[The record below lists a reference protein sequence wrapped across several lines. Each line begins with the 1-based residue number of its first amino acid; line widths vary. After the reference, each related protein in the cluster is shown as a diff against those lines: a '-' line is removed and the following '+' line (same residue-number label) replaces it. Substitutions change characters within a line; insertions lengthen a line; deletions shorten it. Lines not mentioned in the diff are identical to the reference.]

1 MQKRM
6 KSWTKKTTTIKM
18 MTTEINNYFCSQK
31 FTALS
36 VDFERRNL
44 RSCNCAVAEPIDLPW
59 LSLNPGQLFNT
70 PDLQAERQQ
79 MLENQ
84 PAASCEDMCWSPERQ
99 NLPSRRTMMQ
109 TQTPRPLLIQAQPT
123 TLVITLGSTC
133 NLTCVYCC
141 KEFSTAWYRD
151 IQEHGDY
158 SLGDRFQITVKDKI
172 VNRLSQGEHVASY
185 GYDLLMQEIAKF
197 DSVETVDFAGG
208 EPFLYNHVPDIVNKL
223 SKSTH
228 IRLFTGLG
236 VNSTRLQHQLDKI
249 NNWSNITVFVSAET
263 LGDRYEFV
271 RYSNSF
277 DKFLTNLKILQAH
290 GCQVVFRSVVSNTT
304 IFDIVA
310 FKKYFEDYEIT
321 YQFCAEP
328 DFLAVNVL
336 DQQTKN
342 ELIENLN
349 ASDIS
354 IKDQII
360 QALEQPCTDQ
370 QKSQFGQYL
379 QEFAARRKLSLNI
392 FPDSMIQWLALEEHH
407 VV

>member
-1 MQKRM
+1 MR
-6 KSWTKKTTTIKM
+6 TKTITIKK
-18 MTTEINNYFCSQK
+18 MTTEIKNYFCSQK
-31 FTALS
+31 FSALS

-44 RSCNCAVAEPIDLPW
+44 RSCNCAVAEPIDLSW
-59 LSLNPGQLFNT
+59 LSHNPGQLFNT
-70 PDLQAERQQ
+70 PNLQSERQQ
-79 MLENQ
+79 LLENQ
-84 PAASCEDMCWSPERQ
+84 PVASCEDMCWSPERQ
-99 NLPSRRTMMQ
+99 GLPSRRTMMQ
-109 TQTPRPLLIQAQPT
+109 TQTPQLLSIQAQPT

-141 KEFSTAWYRD
+141 KEFSSAWYRD
-151 IQEHGDY
+151 IQENGDY
-158 SLGDRFQITVKDKI
+158 LLGDRFQITVKDKI
-172 VNRLSQGEHVASY
+172 VNKLSQGEHIESD
-185 GYDLLMQEIAKF
+185 GYELLMQEIAKF
-197 DSVETVDFAGG
+197 NSVQTVDFAGG

-236 VNSTRLQHQLDKI
+236 VNPNRLKHQLGKI
-249 NNWSNITVFVSAET
+249 HDWSNITIFVSAES
-263 LGDRYEFV
+263 LNDQYEFV
-271 RYSNSF
+271 RYGNSF
-277 DKFLTNLKILQAH
+277 DKFLTNLEILKTH
-290 GCQVVFRSVVSNTT
+290 GCRVVFRSVVSNTT

-310 FKKYFEDYEIT
+310 FKKYLKDYEIT

-336 DQQTKN
+336 DQQIKN
-342 ELIENLN
+342 ELIKNLN

-360 QALEQPCTDQ
+360 QALEQPYTDQ
-370 QKSQFGQYL
+370 QKSQFRQYL

-392 FPDSMIQWLALEEHH
+392 FPDSMIQWLELAEHH